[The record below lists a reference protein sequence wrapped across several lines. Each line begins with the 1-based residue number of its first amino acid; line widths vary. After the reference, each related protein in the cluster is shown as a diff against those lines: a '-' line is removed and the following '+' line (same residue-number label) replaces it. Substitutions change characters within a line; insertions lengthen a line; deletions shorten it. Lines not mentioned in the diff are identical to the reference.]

1 MTEGQGAQFPR
12 ASLGSRWRHP
22 VQAPTDPLKGKEM
35 SPMKMEEIHQRYEG
49 EWVLIEYTILD
60 EYLHVVEGEVMAH
73 SPNREA
79 IYHQLLK
86 TKGKDIAIEYFGKI
100 PDDLAV
106 MLPVHANVPR

>member
-1 MTEGQGAQFPR
+1 
-12 ASLGSRWRHP
+12 
-22 VQAPTDPLKGKEM
+22 
-35 SPMKMEEIHQRYEG
+35 
-49 EWVLIEYTILD
+49 
-60 EYLHVVEGEVMAH
+60 LHVVEGEVMAH